1 MVCVVALAIEDSS
14 PIQAGRT
21 AVGYGEGDA
30 EPYLSLAVFDD
41 VDESAVGEAA
51 SSFAAAT
58 RVVEIT
64 ITGLGIFPNENPVIY
79 ASVLASAALMG
90 LQKSL
95 YDGFGDLAKRM
106 RPTYVPGSWVPHISL
121 SITDRLG
128 LSTDVETLMSHRV
141 RGVYRC
147 STLLLVTGPPAAV
160 VERFELQ

>member
-1 MVCVVALAIEDSS
+1 MVCVVALAIGDSS
-14 PIQAGRT
+14 PIKAGRT
-21 AVGYGEGDA
+21 AVGYGEGDV

-41 VDESAVGEAA
+41 VNESAVGEAA
-51 SSFAAAT
+51 SLFASETQAI
-58 RVVEIT
+58 EIT

-95 YDGFGDLAKRM
+95 YDRFAELTKRM
-106 RPTYVPGSWVPHISL
+106 RPTCVPGSWVPHISL
-121 SITDRLG
+121 SITDRRG
-128 LSTDVETLMSHRV
+128 LSTNVETLMSHRV
-141 RGVYRC
+141 RGAYRC